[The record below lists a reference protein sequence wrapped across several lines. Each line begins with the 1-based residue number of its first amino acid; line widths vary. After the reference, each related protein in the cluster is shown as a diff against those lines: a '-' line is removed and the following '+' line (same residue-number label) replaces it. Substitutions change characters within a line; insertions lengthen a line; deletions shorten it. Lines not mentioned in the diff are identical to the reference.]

1 MRRKRSGLGLR
12 GDYEVGKGRPPV
24 APRWKPGQC
33 GNPMGR
39 PKKAKGTV
47 TMAREAL
54 ERQLPVLVNGRKQK
68 MSVRAVAYRKLG
80 DKAASGDQKAL
91 AFLLT
96 LANELQLP
104 EPDRLDASPSAQ
116 NDAEIIQEFL
126 KRHAK
131 REGSDDERR
140 TSEVAAKAQ
149 LKHKSGKA

>member
-1 MRRKRSGLGLR
+1 MRRKRSGSGPS

-33 GNPMGR
+33 GNPKGR

-54 ERQLPVLVNGRKQK
+54 ERQLPVLVKGRKQR

-96 LANELQLP
+96 LANELQPP
-104 EPDRLDASPSAQ
+104 EPDRLDGSPSAQ
-116 NDAEIIQEFL
+116 NDAEIIQQFL
-126 KRHAK
+126 KRHAT
-131 REGSDDERR
+131 RDGSDVERR
-140 TSEVAAKAQ
+140 NVRPRAK
-149 LKHKSGKA
+149 HD